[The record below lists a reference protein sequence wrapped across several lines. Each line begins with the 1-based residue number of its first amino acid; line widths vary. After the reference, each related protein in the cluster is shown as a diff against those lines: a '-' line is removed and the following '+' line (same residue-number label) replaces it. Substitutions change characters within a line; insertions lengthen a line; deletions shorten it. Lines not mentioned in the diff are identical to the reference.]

1 MKTVRSKARL
11 LSVMISL
18 AVFAQ
23 GACATDLITVLNA
36 AQTHDLDFLAAQST
50 HMAGLSKHDQA
61 NAMWRPDISVQGG
74 AGRMNQQTQ
83 TVGAQFVQNGTA
95 GIANFNT
102 SINQGTYNMWA
113 VSIRQPIING
123 ERLSQSKA
131 LDLEANTAELEW
143 QAAQQDFI
151 LRTIKKYF
159 DVSMALETVKTT
171 QEQLQAVQK
180 VQAEAQARYKLG
192 DAPILDVHETTAR
205 LDGLKAQLLAIQTD
219 LDIKESALSD
229 ATGISIEQL
238 KIMIPSAGEVVF
250 DKKPFDFW
258 LSQVNT
264 SNPQLL
270 VALNQLSEARQNVK
284 RYHVL
289 SSPSLDLVG
298 QINDMHVYGSGD
310 YGPNASNLNRD
321 AMVGVQVTIP
331 LYNGGM
337 RIAKEDEAAHL
348 AEVTLDK
355 TNRLRQQ
362 VGLQTKQA
370 YLGLTIGVNR
380 VDALKAAWQASE
392 SRLKATQLG
401 KKVGDRTTLD
411 LLNAETD
418 AANAHLNWIQSRVD
432 LILNELNLAALSGQL
447 TEDKVKEINS
457 TLQPF

>member
-1 MKTVRSKARL
+1 MKTFRSKARL
-11 LSVMISL
+11 LSVIISL
-18 AVFAQ
+18 AITAQ
-23 GACATDLITVLNA
+23 GAFATDLITVLNA

-50 HMAGLSKHDQA
+50 HMAGLTKHDQA

-83 TVGAQFVQNGTA
+83 TAGAQFVQNGTV

-123 ERLSQSKA
+123 ERSSQSQA
-131 LDLEANTAELEW
+131 LHIEANTAELEW

-180 VQAEAQARYKLG
+180 VQGEAQARYKLG

-205 LDGLKAQLLAIQTD
+205 LDGLKAQLLAVQTD

-229 ATGISIEQL
+229 ATGINIEQL
-238 KIMIPSAGEVVF
+238 KIMIPSAGEIVF
-250 DKKPFDFW
+250 DKKPLDFW

-284 RYHVL
+284 RYHAL

-298 QINDMHVYGSGD
+298 QINDTHVYGSGD

-321 AMVGVQVTIP
+321 AMVGVQLTIP

-348 AEVTLDK
+348 ADVTLDR

-362 VGLQTKQA
+362 IGLQTKQA
-370 YLGLTIGVNR
+370 YLGLTAGVNR
-380 VDALKAAWQASE
+380 VEALKAAWQASE
-392 SRLKATQLG
+392 ARRKATQLG

-432 LILNELNLAALSGQL
+432 LIINELNLAALSGQL
-447 TEDKVKEINS
+447 TEDRIKEINS